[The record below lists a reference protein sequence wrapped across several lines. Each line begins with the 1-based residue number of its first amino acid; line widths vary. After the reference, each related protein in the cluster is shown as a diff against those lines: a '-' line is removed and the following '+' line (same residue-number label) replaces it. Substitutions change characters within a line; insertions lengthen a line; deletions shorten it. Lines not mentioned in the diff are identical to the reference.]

1 MKPLRQEERAM
12 RRVLRGL
19 VGAAAAI
26 GAALLGLFAA
36 VGWFGG
42 PIFTFVPART
52 APAPA
57 LRGIAAV
64 LLSGDMGFHIG
75 MAGAV
80 AAKLAAAGIPVVGV
94 NSLTFFRTERSP
106 AETAALVQ
114 TAIAR
119 AVRLTHRPRILLV
132 GQSYGADVLP
142 SGYAGVAAPLRAR
155 VALLALVVPGETVA
169 LQASPA
175 DVLPVSAPSRD
186 ALPAAARLGATPTLC
201 VFGAEQRDS
210 LCARLQLPHLT
221 RAALP
226 GGHYLHR
233 DAGAVARALLAG
245 LAGDDRKGP
254 S

>member
-1 MKPLRQEERAM
+1 MARAAG
-12 RRVLRGL
+12 RLI
-19 VGAAAAI
+19 GAAAAI

-42 PIFTFVPART
+42 PLFAFVPARA

-57 LRGIAAV
+57 VRGVAAV

-94 NSLTFFRTERSP
+94 NSLTFFRTERSS
-106 AETAALVQ
+106 AETARLVE
-114 TAIAR
+114 AGIAR
-119 AVRLTHRPRILLV
+119 ALSLTHRPRILLI

-142 SGYAGVAAPLRAR
+142 TGYAGVPAPLRAR

-169 LQASPA
+169 LEASPA
-175 DVLPVSAPSRD
+175 GVLPVSAPSRD
-186 ALPAAARLGATPTLC
+186 ALPAAERLGTTPALC

-210 LCARLQLPHLT
+210 LCARLDLPNLT
-221 RAALP
+221 RTALP

-233 DAGAVARALLAG
+233 DSGAVARALLAG
-245 LAGDDRKGP
+245 LAREDGKAP